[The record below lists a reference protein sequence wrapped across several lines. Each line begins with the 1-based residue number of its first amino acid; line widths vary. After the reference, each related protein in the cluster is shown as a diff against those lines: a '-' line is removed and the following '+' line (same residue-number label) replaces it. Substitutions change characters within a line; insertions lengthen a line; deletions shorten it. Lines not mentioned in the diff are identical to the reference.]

1 GSDGTEDAA
10 REAFIERNL
19 VETCKARTRSDN
31 PKDVDRNAAKTL
43 RSALCLSGGGIR
55 SATFNLGILQGLARH
70 GLLER
75 FDYLST
81 VSGGG
86 FIGGWL
92 SAWKKRAGLL
102 QVAEELR
109 KPPETPLD
117 PDPKPVEHLR
127 IYSNYLSPQPG
138 LLSADTWTL
147 IATLIRNL
155 LLNWFVFVPVLL
167 AMLLLPRMWA
177 SIVLRSSS
185 HPVYA
190 SDLSWWIGFVA
201 AVIALS
207 YIAWTLPSSNS
218 YKTPKPKTAESK
230 TAESDKEYK
239 TRQFPFI
246 FGSLIWF

>member
-1 GSDGTEDAA
+1 
-10 REAFIERNL
+10 
-19 VETCKARTRSDN
+19 
-31 PKDVDRNAAKTL
+31 
-43 RSALCLSGGGIR
+43 
-55 SATFNLGILQGLARH
+55 LQGLARH

-92 SAWKKRAGLL
+92 SAWKYRNGLKE
-102 QVAEELR
+102 VVKELR
-109 KPPETPLD
+109 QPAEPLV
-117 PDPKPVEHLR
+117 PDPKPVERLR
-127 IYSNYLSPQPG
+127 VYSNFLSPQPG

-167 AMLLLPRMWA
+167 AMLLVPRMWA

-190 SDLSWWIGFVA
+190 SDLSWWIGFAA

-207 YIAWTLPSSNS
+207 YIALKLPSSNS
-218 YKTPKPKTAESK
+218 FTTPKPKTAESK

-239 TRQFPFI
+239 
-246 FGSLIWF
+246 